1 MLHKSD
7 PLTKS
12 RKCRASLPPHHD
24 KERWRRPY
32 IDNRDWSIYNER
44 LVERGEFYLSIDFID
59 QWDDQLSQMN
69 AGKRGRPFLYP
80 EGFIEWMAR
89 IRALLQMP
97 YRQMEGFVRKLAEF
111 IPHLKA
117 ADYTTLFR
125 RIKSMDLSLF
135 VTPEIL
141 AEDIIVAADS
151 TGIKVTNRGEWMRE
165 KWRVQRG
172 WIKVHAMVDTET
184 NLVLGLEITD
194 ESVQDDQMFIPILDQ
209 TPLHCGEEHSA
220 NRALADGAYDRNAL
234 FNILEHRGIASG
246 IKTRA
251 DAATHSTGSPYR
263 AECVRN
269 RNQLGGYQAWSKV
282 VAYGMRW
289 KAEGCFS
296 AFKRIFGEGV
306 RATSREGM
314 FREIRMKM
322 NCYNMLIALA
332 AGLKVNS
339 RRETAT

>member
-1 MLHKSD
+1 MLRELPRVRGRGLPATPPSPPKDKSD

-24 KERWRRPY
+24 KERWGRPY

-117 ADYTTLFR
+117 A
-125 RIKSMDLSLF
+125 
-135 VTPEIL
+135 
-141 AEDIIVAADS
+141 
-151 TGIKVTNRGEWMRE
+151 
-165 KWRVQRG
+165 
-172 WIKVHAMVDTET
+172 
-184 NLVLGLEITD
+184 
-194 ESVQDDQMFIPILDQ
+194 
-209 TPLHCGEEHSA
+209 
-220 NRALADGAYDRNAL
+220 
-234 FNILEHRGIASG
+234 
-246 IKTRA
+246 
-251 DAATHSTGSPYR
+251 
-263 AECVRN
+263 
-269 RNQLGGYQAWSKV
+269 
-282 VAYGMRW
+282 
-289 KAEGCFS
+289 
-296 AFKRIFGEGV
+296 
-306 RATSREGM
+306 
-314 FREIRMKM
+314 
-322 NCYNMLIALA
+322 
-332 AGLKVNS
+332 GLKVNS